1 MDGVIVMGHH
11 KSCMYACMME
21 WSVQT
26 RLGCMDRMEA
36 PKWREKDV
44 LCFIM
49 HFQDGELGNGVGKVS
64 Y

>member
-49 HFQDGELGNGVGKVS
+49 HFQD
-64 Y
+64 